1 MLFTNHIHLFTG
13 EDINLPPIFMEGSM
27 KPIIDK
33 TKFGSITIDGEKF
46 DYDILIRLD
55 GKVEKRKKKLSKDV
69 FGTSHTISLAEAEYV
84 YENGAEGIII
94 GSGQSGM
101 VKLSD
106 EAAEFFKQKKCLV
119 SLHPTPEAI
128 EFWNNTRGY
137 NIGLFHIT
145 C

>member
-1 MLFTNHIHLFTG
+1 
-13 EDINLPPIFMEGSM
+13 M